1 MAKEARLPDD
11 QKEFEDFLAEL
22 PNEVAEQNPNFYALK
37 LIAQNGREGTNKSF
51 QDIAGKVNNDLDL
64 LGEGYVSAMKLGK
77 LVKNPLPTIENIVAA
92 SQDYQRS
99 LSAENTPPRSPQP
112 VERPQ
117 TDLLDYRNPALTK
130 ALLQVM
136 EFTAR
141 VTGDKNTETTLAA
154 MNKDLAGGKDYKN
167 PLIATLEA
175 PQKVTEAVE
184 KAWVEGKAREDRAF
198 RVAENAIDTVR
209 DTAATAASTVQAAWN
224 RAVEDTAT
232 VKKGLG
238 SFLAGAADIGRAVAD
253 RAKQDLELVQS
264 ALYARETIG
273 SETKGEETSE
283 AQRLRLA
290 EMLKDTVTR

>member
-1 MAKEARLPDD
+1 MAKEARLPEAL
-11 QKEFEDFLAEL
+11 KEFEDFLADL
-22 PNEVAEQNPNFYALK
+22 PDEVAKQQPTFYALK
-37 LIAQNGREGTNKSF
+37 LIAQNGRNGTNKSF

-99 LSAENTPPRSPQP
+99 LSAENAPLRSPQP
-112 VERPQ
+112 EARPQ
-117 TDLLDYRNPALTK
+117 TNLVDYRNPALTK

-141 VTGDKNTETTLAA
+141 VTGDKNTETTLEA
-154 MNKDLAGGKDYKN
+154 MNKDLAGGDYKN

-175 PQKVTEAVE
+175 PQKAMEAVE
-184 KAWVEGKAREDRAF
+184 KAWVEGKAREDRAV
-198 RVAENAIDTVR
+198 RVAGNAIDTVR
-209 DTAATAASTVQAAWN
+209 DTAATAVSTVQAAWN

-238 SFLAGAADIGRAVAD
+238 NFLAGAADIGRVVAD
-253 RAKQDLELVQS
+253 RAKQDLEIVQS

-273 SETKGEETSE
+273 SETKGEESAE

-290 EMLKDTVTR
+290 EMLKDAVTR